1 MRLPKAAFLLLPL
14 FASPLVAQSETSWVE
29 MYGYEGQNTFQK
41 YGDGI
46 AAAGDVN
53 LDGVDDYMIG
63 ARESTMFSSAVTP
76 GSITLY
82 SGATGEELYRIDGT
96 SHNSAFGTV
105 MCSIGDINGDGADDF
120 VAGDPMYSIG
130 SYTFEGAYWVY
141 SGIDGSVLFWATGSP
156 SSFFGNAIAGLGDL
170 TGDGMPEFAVGAPNE
185 NGGGVVHLIS
195 TSQRAEIGMLDSPDA
210 NANFGISLS
219 SIGDL
224 DGDSRRDLVVGANR
238 YDSSSAN
245 DVGAAY
251 LISTQMGNVLHVY
264 EGWDSLNEF
273 GKTVE
278 SIGDL
283 DGDGLDDIVVC
294 APHGRQGG
302 SLAVGVVDVYS
313 TGSSHQR
320 IYRIFGNGPNET
332 FGASVAVFDDQ
343 DGDGID
349 DFLVGAPYRSTNGT
363 PGIAVLY
370 SGRTGLM
377 MHRFGNGIH
386 VGFGHHVANLGDL
399 DGDGFGDVGISTP
412 ESLTLFTGSASV
424 YGSRKYLHSSHS
436 EISAS
441 AGGRVD
447 FLMDFDRSGRG
458 YSYRFM
464 ASARGTGP
472 TTINGLAVPLTWD
485 SILNSTSTGS
495 YPSFVANGQGQL
507 GGEGDASCILVFPP
521 AALNSL
527 IGQRLFFAAMAGN
540 SLLAPT
546 VATEAVALSIL
557 P

>member
-1 MRLPKAAFLLLPL
+1 MEL
-14 FASPLVAQSETSWVE
+14 
-29 MYGYEGQNTFQK
+29 YNYEGENTFQK

-63 ARESTMFSSAVTP
+63 ARESTFFSSAITP
-76 GSITLY
+76 GSITMY
-82 SGATGEELYRIDGT
+82 SGASGEELYEIEGT

-105 MCSIGDINGDGADDF
+105 MCTIGDINGDGASDF
-120 VAGDPMYSIG
+120 VAGDPMYSVG
-130 SYTFEGAYWVY
+130 SFTFEGAFWVY
-141 SGIDGSVLFWATGSP
+141 SGLDGSVLFWETGLP
-156 SSFFGNAIAGLGDL
+156 SSFFGNSIAALGDL
-170 TGDGMPEFAVGAPNE
+170 TGDGLPEFAVGAPNE

-195 TSQRAEIGMLDSPDA
+195 TAKQAEIGSLDSPDP
-210 NANFGISLS
+210 NANFGVSLC

-238 YDSSSAN
+238 YDNSNAN
-245 DVGAAY
+245 DVGAVY
-251 LISTQMGNVLHVY
+251 LVSTRSGNILHVY
-264 EGWDSLNEF
+264 EGWDSLNDF

-283 DGDGLDDIVVC
+283 DGDGLDDLVVC
-294 APHGRQGG
+294 APRGRQGT
-302 SLAVGVVDVYS
+302 SLAVGIVDVYS
-313 TGSSHQR
+313 TGSSHQQ
-320 IYRIFGNGPNET
+320 IYRLFGNGPNET
-332 FGASVAVFDDQ
+332 FGASVATFDDQ
-343 DGDGID
+343 DGDGVD
-349 DFLVGAPYRSTNGT
+349 DFLVGVPYRQTNGT
-363 PGIAVLY
+363 PGLALLF

-399 DGDGFGDVGISTP
+399 DGDGFGDVGICTP
-412 ESLTLFTGSASV
+412 ESLTLFTGTASI
-424 YGSRKYLHSSHS
+424 YGSRKFLHGSRA

-447 FLMDFDRSGRG
+447 FEMNFDRSGRG

-464 ASARGTGP
+464 ASANGTGP
-472 TTINGLAVPLTWD
+472 TMINGLAVPLGWD
-485 SILNSTSTGS
+485 NILSSTSTGS
-495 YPSFVANGQGQL
+495 YPTFVANGQGQL
-507 GGEGDASCILVFPP
+507 DGDGKAGSVLLFPP
-521 AALNSL
+521 TALNIL

-546 VATEAVALSIL
+546 VATEAVSLTIL